1 MITVDDSM
9 TESCTVAFPEELL
22 GELDRYCR
30 ENYMHRDA
38 AVSQLLGEW
47 LEKRSNE

>member
-1 MITVDDSM
+1 MITVDDSV
-9 TESCTVAFPEELL
+9 TEPCTVAFSEELL

-30 ENYMHRDA
+30 ENYIHRDA

-47 LEKRSNE
+47 LEKRAKE